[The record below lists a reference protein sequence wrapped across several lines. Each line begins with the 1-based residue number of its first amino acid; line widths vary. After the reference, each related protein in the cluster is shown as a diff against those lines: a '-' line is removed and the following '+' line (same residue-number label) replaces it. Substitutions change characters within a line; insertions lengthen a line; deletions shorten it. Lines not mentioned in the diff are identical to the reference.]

1 MKVLLADKVHK
12 QEPQRKCLHNVCTKR
27 AETRKAILTEAST
40 RMCFFYPAAIHNVVC
55 ADSVLIWTSTEA
67 TKFHTQA
74 LYTTFLSALKH
85 TVSRHHETGI
95 FVVYV
100 LTNSFLHFSSEKSS
114 YRPHLKANGLRF
126 LI

>member
-1 MKVLLADKVHK
+1 
-12 QEPQRKCLHNVCTKR
+12 
-27 AETRKAILTEAST
+27 
-40 RMCFFYPAAIHNVVC
+40 MCFFYPAAIHNVVC

-67 TKFHTQA
+67 TKFHAQA

-85 TVSRHHETGI
+85 TVSQHHETGI
-95 FVVYV
+95 FVVYA
-100 LTNSFLHFSSEKSS
+100 LTTGNSFLHFSSEKSS